1 MLQRNMSRRAGTTS
15 PASCRYVRFQSSSVT
30 PTTEN
35 QQRRHPRLVHPNA
48 DPVTG
53 DTRLGHFEQTGPD
66 PVAIANAHLVVGEA
80 PTAKFS
86 PNCPKVKSLRPNDL
100 ANSDR
105 RQSDR
110 QGRPGA
116 RRHAP
121 PNLPDH
127 RRRCS
132 AAAPCADPPRWPS
145 RSRGGPFFPASR
157 CRAADQH

>member
-48 DPVTG
+48 DDPVTG

-80 PTAKFS
+80 PDGEVFAELPKGEVAS
-86 PNCPKVKSLRPNDL
+86 PE
-100 ANSDR
+100 
-105 RQSDR
+105 
-110 QGRPGA
+110 
-116 RRHAP
+116 
-121 PNLPDH
+121 
-127 RRRCS
+127 
-132 AAAPCADPPRWPS
+132 
-145 RSRGGPFFPASR
+145 RS
-157 CRAADQH
+157 CQ